1 MKDIDKN
8 IACID
13 FTKFETFDDYQE
25 WMIKKE
31 NGVYINFQYVNLN
44 IDEEKD
50 TYLSIPKI
58 FSKTAKIWIIGKY
71 VVATQY
77 RGSDGVIMNPDLSR
91 FIVEDS
97 YDAVTDPKKVVKIDD
112 EETNSIKEDMTIDS
126 ILDKISEVGIENLT
140 KSERKFLDNVNK

>member
-25 WMIKKE
+25 WIIKKE
-31 NGVYINFQYVNLN
+31 NDVYINFQYVNLN

-58 FSKTAKIWIIGKY
+58 FSKTAKIWVIGKY

-77 RGSDGVIMNPDLSR
+77 RGSDKVIMNPDLSR

-97 YDAVTDPKKVVKIDD
+97 YDAVTDPKKVISNT
-112 EETNSIKEDMTIDS
+112 EEVNNKDMTIDS

-140 KSERKFLDNVNK
+140 KSERKFLDSVN